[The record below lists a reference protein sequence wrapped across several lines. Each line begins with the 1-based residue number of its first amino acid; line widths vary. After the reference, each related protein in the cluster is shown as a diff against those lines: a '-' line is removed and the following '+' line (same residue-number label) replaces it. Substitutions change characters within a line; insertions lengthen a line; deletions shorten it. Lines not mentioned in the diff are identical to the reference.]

1 MKLKITAIGDS
12 AGIVLPKELLARMR
26 LAVGD
31 ELCALE
37 APEGIKL
44 VRYDAEFARQMD
56 VAEEVMQK
64 ERNLLRK
71 LADSGSHN
79 ARRRAP
85 PL

>member
-1 MKLKITAIGDS
+1 MKLKMTAIGDS
-12 AGIVLPKELLARMR
+12 AGIVLPKKLLARMH

-37 APEGIKL
+37 APEGIKI
-44 VRYDAEFARQMD
+44 VRYDAEFARQMG

-71 LADSGSHN
+71 LADS
-79 ARRRAP
+79 
-85 PL
+85 

>member
-31 ELCALE
+31 ELYALE

-64 ERNLLRK
+64 ERNLLQK
-71 LADSGSHN
+71 LADS
-79 ARRRAP
+79 
-85 PL
+85 

>member
-12 AGIVLPKELLARMR
+12 AGVVLPEELLARMR

-31 ELCALE
+31 ELYAL
-37 APEGIKL
+37 AGPEGIKL

-56 VAEEVMQK
+56 VAEEVMHK

-71 LADSGSHN
+71 LADS
-79 ARRRAP
+79 
-85 PL
+85 

>member
-12 AGIVLPKELLARMR
+12 ARIVLPKKLLARMR
-26 LAVGD
+26 LGVGD
-31 ELCALE
+31 ELYALE
-37 APEGIKL
+37 APDGIKL

-71 LADSGSHN
+71 LADS
-79 ARRRAP
+79 
-85 PL
+85 

>member
-26 LAVGD
+26 LDVGD
-31 ELCALE
+31 ELYALE

-71 LADSGSHN
+71 LADS
-79 ARRRAP
+79 
-85 PL
+85 

>member
-12 AGIVLPKELLARMR
+12 AGIVLPKELLARMH

-31 ELCALE
+31 ELGALE

-44 VRYDAEFARQMD
+44 VRYDAEFARQMG

-71 LADSGSHN
+71 LADS
-79 ARRRAP
+79 
-85 PL
+85 